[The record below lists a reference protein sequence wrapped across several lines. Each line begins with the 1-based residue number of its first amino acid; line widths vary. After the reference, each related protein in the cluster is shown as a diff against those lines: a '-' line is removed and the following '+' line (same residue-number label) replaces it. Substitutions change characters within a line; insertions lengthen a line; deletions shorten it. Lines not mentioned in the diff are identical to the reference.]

1 MPKRSEEIS
10 FILFLQSLT
19 LILQPMKKILFIAMC
34 CITVLFA
41 ACKKD
46 NPVEQVKP
54 NEKFV
59 GCYNGTSWINGKI
72 MLNNPLSPDTPMTQ
86 DIDSLDLTMSFDITA
101 GDADNKI
108 VMVAKP
114 ENQEETYTVNGTVSD
129 NNVEFE
135 AFTIERDFAEDQ
147 ITGTMSATLVMSG
160 TLSGNT
166 LNVVGT
172 ITGNGTTT
180 SVITLPF
187 TIEGDMTGTFTKV
200 VTEER

>member
-1 MPKRSEEIS
+1 MPKRSEAIS

-59 GCYNGTSWINGKI
+59 GCYNGTSWVNGKI
-72 MLNNPLSPDTPMTQ
+72 FLTNPMPPETPMTQ
-86 DIDSLDLTMSFDITA
+86 DIDSLDLSMSFDIAA
-101 GDADNKI
+101 GNADNKV
-108 VMVAKP
+108 VMTAKP

-200 VTEER
+200 VTEKR

>member
-1 MPKRSEEIS
+1 MPKRSEAIS

-34 CITVLFA
+34 CFTVLFA

-59 GCYNGTSWINGKI
+59 GCYNGTSWVNGKI
-72 MLNNPLSPDTPMTQ
+72 FVTNPMSPETPMTQ
-86 DIDSLDLTMSFDITA
+86 DIDSLDLSMSFDIAA
-101 GDADNKI
+101 GDADNKV
-108 VMVAKP
+108 VMTAKP

-147 ITGTMSATLVMSG
+147 ITGTVNATLVMSG

-166 LNVVGT
+166 LNIVGT

-180 SVITLPF
+180 SYISLPF
-187 TIEGDMTGTFTKV
+187 TLEGDMTGTFTKV

>member
-1 MPKRSEEIS
+1 
-10 FILFLQSLT
+10 
-19 LILQPMKKILFIAMC
+19 MKKILFIAMC

-72 MLNNPLSPDTPMTQ
+72 FVTNPMSPETPMTQ
-86 DIDSLDLTMSFDITA
+86 DIDSLDLSMSFDIAA
-101 GDADNKI
+101 GDADNKV
-108 VMVAKP
+108 VMTAKP

-180 SVITLPF
+180 QVITWPF

>member
-1 MPKRSEEIS
+1 
-10 FILFLQSLT
+10 
-19 LILQPMKKILFIAMC
+19 MKKILFIAMC
-34 CITVLFA
+34 CFTVLFA

-59 GCYNGTSWINGKI
+59 GCYNGTSWVNGKI
-72 MLNNPLSPDTPMTQ
+72 FVTNPMSPETPMTQ
-86 DIDSLDLTMSFDITA
+86 DIDSLDLSMSFDIAA
-101 GDADNKI
+101 GDADNKV
-108 VMVAKP
+108 VMTAKP

-147 ITGTMSATLVMSG
+147 ITGTVNATLVMSG

-166 LNVVGT
+166 LNIVGT

-180 SVITLPF
+180 SYISLPF
-187 TIEGDMTGTFTKV
+187 TLEGDMTGTFTKV

>member
-1 MPKRSEEIS
+1 MPKRSEAIS

-59 GCYNGTSWINGKI
+59 GCYNGTSWVNGKI
-72 MLNNPLSPDTPMTQ
+72 FVTNPMSPETPMTQ
-86 DIDSLDLTMSFDITA
+86 DIDSLDLSMSFDIAA
-101 GDADNKI
+101 GDADNKV
-108 VMVAKP
+108 VMTAKP

-187 TIEGDMTGTFTKV
+187 TLEGDMTGTFTKV

>member
-1 MPKRSEEIS
+1 
-10 FILFLQSLT
+10 
-19 LILQPMKKILFIAMC
+19 
-34 CITVLFA
+34 
-41 ACKKD
+41 
-46 NPVEQVKP
+46 
-54 NEKFV
+54 
-59 GCYNGTSWINGKI
+59 
-72 MLNNPLSPDTPMTQ
+72 MTQ
-86 DIDSLDLTMSFDITA
+86 DIDSLDLSMSFDIAA
-101 GDADNKI
+101 GNADNKV
-108 VMVAKP
+108 VMTAKP

>member
-1 MPKRSEEIS
+1 
-10 FILFLQSLT
+10 
-19 LILQPMKKILFIAMC
+19 MKKILFIAMC

-46 NPVEQVKP
+46 NPVEPEKP

-59 GCYNGTSWINGKI
+59 GYYNGTSWVNGKI
-72 MLNNPLSPDTPMTQ
+72 FLNNPLSPESPLTQ
-86 DIDSLDLTMSFDITA
+86 DIDSLDLSMSFDITA
-101 GDADNKI
+101 GDADNKV

-135 AFTIERDFAEDQ
+135 AFTIEKDFSENQ
-147 ITGTMSATLVMSG
+147 ITGTVNATLVMSG

-166 LNVVGT
+166 LNIVGT

-180 SVITLPF
+180 SYISLPF
-187 TIEGDMTGTFTKV
+187 TLEGDMTGTFTKAV
-200 VTEER
+200 IDER